1 MVITQS
7 LVEGDGFAVLDVRL
21 DGRHRD
27 WSAPEKAE
35 GYGVVFVRSGCFR
48 RLSEGVESLLD
59 ATSLY
64 FAAPGREQRVRYTRD
79 DGARCTSITLAAELA
94 EPLLDDPLPPTA
106 VFTPPFVDLEH
117 RRLLALAHRS
127 PHEVDASQVLALVG
141 SVVPQNRALRRP
153 GSDARRRMVD
163 AVRERLTA
171 DPRTGLLALARQVS
185 VSPYHLSRVFA
196 AETGQTISSYRNCL
210 RARIVLEHVAN
221 GDRSLARVAA
231 DLGFADH
238 AHLTRVVRR
247 EAGAPPSTLRELLR
261 FGA

>member
-1 MVITQS
+1 VVIAQS
-7 LVEGDGFAVLDVRL
+7 LVEGDGFAVADLRL
-21 DGRHRD
+21 EGALRD
-27 WSAPEKAE
+27 WSPPLAISRYAI
-35 GYGVVFVRSGCFR
+35 VFVRSGCFR
-48 RLSEGVESLLD
+48 RLASGVESFVD
-59 ATSLY
+59 AASLY
-64 FAAPGREQRVRYTRD
+64 FAVPGREERVRHVD
-79 DGARCTSITLAAELA
+79 AARCTAIELSDELI
-94 EPLLDDPLPPTA
+94 EPLLDSALPATPLFTA
-106 VFTPPFVDLEH
+106 PFVDLEH

-127 PHEVDASQVLALVG
+127 PGEVDAAHVLALAA
-141 SVVPQNRALRRP
+141 SVVPHAASLRAV
-153 GSDARRRMVD
+153 SDSRRRIVD
-163 AVRERLTA
+163 LVRERLTA
-171 DPRTGLLALARQVS
+171 DPRTSLLALARHVA

-247 EAGAPPSTLRELLR
+247 EAGAPPSSLRELLR